1 MVSNQELKERLYEK
15 RTGSDTKEYLVCDT
29 CKGSYEL
36 QPGEKPGDFSS
47 ECECGGKLTYNRD
60 ISSSDK
66 DKRRNRIILGA
77 AIIVVF
83 MVFVFPVLAI
93 EYMLI
98 TETYAPTNKTFGTV
112 RGYDQSSNNNII
124 QFNNLT
130 IKFTSLEK
138 KDTSLESKV
147 QNSNNAN
154 LKKAYSNSQLQLRQ
168 SNAAILDLSNA
179 IDTRQSQVE
188 IQNKVTAA
196 QSQLNIAQDSV
207 NNVTSMI

>member
-1 MVSNQELKERLYEK
+1 M
-15 RTGSDTKEYLVCDT
+15 
-29 CKGSYEL
+29 
-36 QPGEKPGDFSS
+36 
-47 ECECGGKLTYNRD
+47 
-60 ISSSDK
+60 
-66 DKRRNRIILGA
+66 GA